1 LNLKD
6 QDEVEWAIRYLEKKN
21 VFPSTNIRDRDS
33 SFLTYLAIDIE
44 ADPDRF
50 AFLLDRMKKAHTS
63 RNQRRDPG
71 VKPVSYLMSTMTKRR
86 LVSLAKGKKEI
97 EVLESLIL
105 NAHAFR
111 EECQAELKAEK
122 EKLHALYKKK
132 EDALAAA
139 YKDETLLQENERLRQ
154 ELAKSKAE
162 AKKSDNL
169 YKGAI
174 FRATELEVKYGLDE
188 HVRISLSS
196 EEEDEIKQ
204 RYMGKLRHRKTGNF
218 H

>member
-1 LNLKD
+1 MKD

-50 AFLLDRMKKAHTS
+50 ALMLDRMKKAHTS
-63 RNQRRDPG
+63 RNQRREPG
-71 VKPVSYLMSTMTKRR
+71 VKPVSYLMSKHAKKT
-86 LVSLAKGKKEI
+86 LASLAGGKKEI
-97 EVLESLIL
+97 EVLETLIL
-105 NAHAFR
+105 NAQAFR
-111 EECQAELKAEK
+111 EECRAELKVQK
-122 EKLHALYKKK
+122 EKLQGLHKKK
-132 EDALAAA
+132 EDTMARA
-139 YKDETLLQENERLRQ
+139 YKDETLLRETERLRQ

-169 YKGAI
+169 YKGATY
-174 FRATELEVKYGLDE
+174 RATELEVKYGLDE
-188 HVRISLSS
+188 HVRIQVSPEQ
-196 EEEDEIKQ
+196 EEEVNR
-204 RYMGKLRHRKTGNF
+204 RYMAKLRHRTTGNF